1 MKALSSTE
9 YDTRME
15 EIIGIIRLLSEY
27 SNPQT
32 VGMLLAADH
41 LRKKATMDDK
51 EIFEEYCKIME
62 G

>member
-15 EIIGIIRLLSEY
+15 EIIGVIRLLSEY

-41 LRKKATMDDK
+41 LRKKPMNDK